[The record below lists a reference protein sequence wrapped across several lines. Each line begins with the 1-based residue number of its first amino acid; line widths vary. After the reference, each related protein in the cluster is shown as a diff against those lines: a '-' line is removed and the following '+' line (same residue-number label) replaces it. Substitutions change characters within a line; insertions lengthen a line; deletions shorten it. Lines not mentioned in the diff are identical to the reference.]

1 MTPRRIYID
10 YLRDMMESAEKALDF
25 VQGVTQDEFVVDEKT
40 TYAVIRA
47 LEVLG
52 EAAKKI
58 PDEVR
63 EQYPDIPWRTIAGTR
78 DKLIHEYFGVDLVVI
93 WRTVTED
100 IPALLPKLRAMLDE
114 Q

>member
-1 MTPRRIYID
+1 MTSGRIYVD
-10 YLRDMMESAEKALDF
+10 YLRDMVESAEKALDF
-25 VQGVTQDEFVVDEKT
+25 VQGMTQDEFIDDEKT

-63 EQYPDIPWRTIAGTR
+63 GEHPDIPWRTIAGMR
-78 DKLIHEYFGVDLVVI
+78 DKLIHEYFGVDRVVI

-100 IPALLPKLRAMLDE
+100 IPGLLPKLHTMLDE
-114 Q
+114 